1 MNKYIKMLIEHIR
14 GAKSKEQGKALER
27 QQSLCCRGVAH
38 KLRTGKSGQGAAG
51 SWKNWMR

>member
-1 MNKYIKMLIEHIR
+1 MNKYIRMLIEHIR
-14 GAKSKEQGKALER
+14 GAKSNEQGKALER

-51 SWKNWMR
+51 SWKMWIR

>member
-27 QQSLCCRGVAH
+27 QQSLGCRGVAH
-38 KLRTGKSGQGAAG
+38 KLRTGAFIGIGKSLYLA
-51 SWKNWMR
+51 